1 MVKNKIQ
8 TVAARVDGN
17 INDTDRAAIHA
28 NAYA

>member
-1 MVKNKIQ
+1 MVKSKIQ

-17 INDTDRAAIHA
+17 INDTDRSAIHA